1 MKRILL
7 LVLLSTKVFSQ
18 DFTSSDLPIV
28 IIDTEGQTIVNEPKT
43 KVKFKII
50 YNGKGKRNNLK
61 DNPYYDGFCG
71 IEFRGSSS
79 QMFPKK
85 PYGLEL
91 WNSKGEETEASL
103 FGFPKE
109 SDFILF
115 ASYHEKSFMHNVL
128 TMKMARE
135 MNVYA
140 SRTQYVEV
148 IINGIYE
155 GLYVFMEKIK
165 EAKGRVEI
173 ADLKP
178 DDIKGD
184 ALTGGYII
192 KIDKSTGS
200 NLGSWQSKFSN
211 NPLNPNAKTTFFYEY
226 PKAINSEQRIYIR
239 SYIDSLET
247 VLYGNDYD
255 PKKGYRKFLDTYSFV
270 KYLLLNEVSKNVDG
284 YRISTFMY
292 KDKNSKGGKLKAGP
306 PWDYDITYGNAN
318 YCEGNRFD
326 GFAYNFN
333 SVCPSD
339 FWTVP
344 FWWDRLLR
352 DPSFVQELREEY
364 VFQRKKGALQLERI
378 NAHIDSMSV
387 EIKEAQARN
396 FQKWRILGIYVW
408 PQSAPYASTWEG
420 EVNELR
426 NWIKN
431 RIDWLDN
438 NLPGVYGNLS
448 LDPLSNETIAES
460 SLKMEAF
467 PNPFIEKLTIQL
479 QSPKNSDGNLK
490 IFDETG
496 RELFSE
502 KYLIQEGENRIEI
515 NIPSNSMGSLKF
527 LKFELDGMKVMKK
540 LIQE

>member
-1 MKRILL
+1 MKKILL
-7 LVLLSTKVFSQ
+7 LVLLSAKVFAQVFS
-18 DFTSSDLPIV
+18 TSDLPIV
-28 IIDTEGQTIVNEPKT
+28 IIDTENQTIYNDPKI
-43 KVKFKII
+43 KAKFTII
-50 YNGKGKRNNLK
+50 YNGKGKRNDLK
-61 DNPYYDGFCG
+61 DKPYYDGFCG
-71 IEFRGSSS
+71 IELRGSSS

-91 WNSKGEETEASL
+91 WNNKGEETEASL

-140 SRTQYVEV
+140 SRTQYVELV
-148 IINGIYE
+148 INGEYL

-200 NLGSWQSKFSN
+200 LIGSWLSKYSN
-211 NPLNPNAKTTFFYEY
+211 NPLNPNARTTFFYEY
-226 PKAINSEQRIYIR
+226 PKSINTEQKNYIR

-255 PKKGYRKFLDTYSFV
+255 PQKGYRKFLDTHSFV

-318 YCEGNRFD
+318 YCDGNRFD

-333 SVCPSD
+333 SVCPGD

-352 DPSFVQELREEY
+352 DPTFVQELRDEY
-364 VFQRKKGALQLERI
+364 VFQRKKGALQLDRI
-378 NAHIDSMSV
+378 YAHIDSMSN

-426 NWIKN
+426 NWIRN

-448 LDPLSNETIAES
+448 LDPLSNEILSETA
-460 SLKMEAF
+460 LKMEAF

-479 QSPKNSDGNLK
+479 HSPRTSNGNLR
-490 IFDETG
+490 IFDESG
-496 RELFSE
+496 KELFSE
-502 KYLIQEGENRIEI
+502 KYSIIEGENQIEI
-515 NIPSNSMGSLKF
+515 NIPSNSMGNLKF